1 MTNATTAQTNLT
13 LHTIPTGG
21 SGATESTFQ
30 TIRGCLKVLGKA
42 RRALGRLS
50 AQYPDD
56 TGAPARLMRESFG
69 MKIHNPFRVALL
81 ATLGVGVGLLLIGS
95 VQNLS
100 TILLY
105 VGTALFL
112 SLGLDPVVSFLERR
126 GLPRWAAVL
135 VTILAVLGVFAGI
148 IFMVVPIIVS
158 QIAQL
163 VTQIEQLL
171 QPGRWNEIVTDVQTW
186 VSQTL
191 PWLKIDE
198 VWAGI
203 QHWFSTLD
211 VGSISTM
218 IGNSLLTIGGAV
230 AAGLGGAFIVLIL
243 TIYFTASTPS
253 LKSAVYQLVPASKR
267 ARFIELA
274 EKITD
279 SVGYYVMGQVSL
291 GVINGVLS
299 AIFLSIIN
307 APFPAVLA
315 VIAFFFSLIPLVGTL
330 TGSTIIVPD
339 LPHPRPRHTHLGD
352 RGRGD
357 LLPRLHADRGVRD
370 LPAHHE
376 PRRVGAGVGRGHL
389 GTGRRRAAEP
399 AGRAHRDPGGGEHPH
414 HLPRGHHPATERALI
429 LSPRARRPTRWA
441 TAGRRGSPQRRSRS
455 ARGASASRRPTDA
468 CRRRLR

>member
-1 MTNATTAQTNLT
+1 
-13 LHTIPTGG
+13 
-21 SGATESTFQ
+21 
-30 TIRGCLKVLGKA
+30 
-42 RRALGRLS
+42 
-50 AQYPDD
+50 
-56 TGAPARLMRESFG
+56 

-81 ATLGVGVGLLLIGS
+81 ATLGVGVGLLLIVS

-112 SLGLDPVVSFLERR
+112 SLGLDPLVSFLERR
-126 GLPRWAAVL
+126 GMPRWAAVL
-135 VTILAVLGVFAGI
+135 LTILGVLGVFAGI
-148 IFMVVPIIVS
+148 ILMVVPIIVS

-163 VTQIEQLL
+163 IVQVEMLL
-171 QPGRWNEIVTDVQTW
+171 RPGVWNEVVRGVQDWAT
-186 VSQTL
+186 STF
-191 PWLKIDE
+191 PWLAIDQ

-203 QHWFSTLD
+203 QQWFTTLD

-218 IGNSLLTIGGAV
+218 VGNSLLTIGGAV

-291 GVINGVLS
+291 GVINGILS
-299 AIFLSIIN
+299 AIFLTIIN

-330 TGSTIIVPD
+330 TGSTIIVLTCLIP
-339 LPHPRPRHTHLGD
+339 G
-352 RGRGD
+352 
-357 LLPRLHADRGVRD
+357 
-370 LPAHHE
+370 
-376 PRRVGAGVGRGHL
+376 L
-389 GTGRRRAAEP
+389 GTPTWAIIAAAIYYLVYMQIE
-399 AGRAHRDPGGGEHPH
+399 AYV
-414 HLPRGHHPATERALI
+414 
-429 LSPRARRPTRWA
+429 LSPRIMNRAVSVPGSVVVISA
-441 TAGRRGSPQRRSRS
+441 LAG
-455 ARGASASRRPTDA
+455 GALLNLLGALIAIPVAASILIIYREVIIPRQNE
-468 CRRRLR
+468 R